1 MAHAASWRAPDHPGT
16 ETASIT
22 PVRKAKAPAKPKSV
36 KVQAPDAHEATH
48 AAAAPGDDLQVP
60 TGAASAAPAP
70 KAWTGPEPTT
80 MEELLAGAGTTIR
93 NLKSGDVLDGIVVR
107 VDPDEV
113 LVDYEILAAAPPAL
127 LSAGIGIPLGLRL
140 GARETRANGRHRGEA
155 LKLFV
160 HSSFRRGGLA
170 RRLMAELEEAAR
182 AAGITL
188 LLMDTRKDS
197 QGERLCEALGYTRWG
212 EVPDYA
218 RDPDGTL
225 KATSFYYRRLTA

>member
-1 MAHAASWRAPDHPGT
+1 MAEQQNSASDAPHSTDEGT

-113 LVDYEILAAAPPAL
+113 LVDIGGKSEGVVSSRELHGRNGEESPTLAVGETVLVYVLQPESEEGHVVLSIRRAGLERKWRTMQEQLDAGTIIEAPV
-127 LSAGIGIPLGLRL
+127 IDH
-140 GARETRANGRHRGEA
+140 N
-155 LKLFV
+155 K
-160 HSSFRRGGLA
+160 GGLIVDCGIRGFVPISQIAVSYTVA
-170 RRLMAELEEAAR
+170 R
-182 AAGITL
+182 
-188 LLMDTRKDS
+188 
-197 QGERLCEALGYTRWG
+197 
-212 EVPDYA
+212 
-218 RDPDGTL
+218 GTG
-225 KATSFYYRRLTA
+225 